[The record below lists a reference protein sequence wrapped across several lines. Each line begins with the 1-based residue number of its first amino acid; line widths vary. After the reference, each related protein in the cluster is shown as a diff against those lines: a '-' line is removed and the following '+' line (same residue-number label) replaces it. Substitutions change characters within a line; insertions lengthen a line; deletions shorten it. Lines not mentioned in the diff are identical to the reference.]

1 MAGAGNTFFILLLFL
16 LAGILAGGV
25 WSSYQNG
32 SSRAVT
38 AVLALL
44 AVMAALGGVLMLV
57 EVM

>member
-1 MAGAGNTFFILLLFL
+1 MTGAGNTFFILLLFL
-16 LAGILAGGV
+16 LAGILVGGV

-32 SSRAVT
+32 SLRAVT
-38 AVLALL
+38 AVLALI